1 MPNPGWAVD
10 TLSDSSDAVQVIG
23 PSVPTD
29 TRRISVKGSS
39 IWTPAD
45 AALTRPANTTA
56 TAVNGAIGSA
66 GSALFKFSNFFEA
79 NAAHE
84 LLTALRLTISL
95 AAGITAPTGI
105 LVRAHLFNADVSATV
120 LSSNADAGTYK
131 EMLAA
136 APNKLGYVDFI
147 SFASGG
153 SGSDAIEGYGTPVLS
168 PLHLKAAAAAA
179 DLYAILVAQ
188 SAYTPVSA
196 SVHTLLA
203 ARASL

>member
-1 MPNPGWAVD
+1 MPNPGWAED
-10 TLSDSSDAVQVIG
+10 TLSDQSVGLQVIG
-23 PSVPTD
+23 PAVPTD

-56 TAVNGAIGSA
+56 TAVNGSIGSA
-66 GSALFKFSNFFEA
+66 SSALFKFTGFFEA

-95 AAGITAPTGI
+95 SGGITAPSGI
-105 LVRAHLFNADVSATV
+105 AVRAHLFNADVSATV
-120 LSSNADAGTYK
+120 LSSSADAATYK
-131 EMLAA
+131 EMVAA
-136 APNKLGYVDFI
+136 APNKLGYVDFT
-147 SFASGG
+147 SFATGG
-153 SGSDAIEGYGTPVLS
+153 SGSDAIESYGTPVLA

-188 SAYTPVSA
+188 SVYTPVSA